1 MGRVSRFYALI
12 IVVLLAL
19 YAAIGFYVLHPAAS
33 VAYSQYFL
41 SGEQAASTHR

>member
-1 MGRVSRFYALI
+1 MGRVSRFYPLMI
-12 IVVLLAL
+12 VLLLVL

-41 SGEQAASTHR
+41 SGEQATPASR